1 MQPVRSSGLRA
12 KCLPD
17 FLLNLMRDFRQTI
30 TEQDALAGKNK
41 WSRFLKNG
49 FSAMGRYFFLLL
61 CAAATAW
68 LVYQSYPSVSRHE
81 LAWFALAPF
90 IWGVTK
96 TKGFWSSFFY
106 GWLTAFLFLAGIFYW
121 IYYTCLHGGGL
132 SQGLSVAAWLGLAG
146 LMAVQF
152 ALFGGSCYFLRK
164 TGPFFPL
171 LAACGFV
178 TLEWLHQTIAYYGL
192 GFPWVMLGYT
202 QWNAP
207 EMLQLASFTGV
218 YGISFL
224 VAFTGASL
232 GWAFAT
238 RGLKDGVWHM
248 CLAAAVFLGAY
259 TYGHYSLPSDS
270 TQNTFKPLLSLKTA
284 IIQPNID
291 QYKKWSP
298 EYESEILQ
306 TLADMG
312 QSLERQNIRLTV
324 WPESAVPGALTE
336 APYYQLFADT
346 ASRTGSFQFIGSNVE
361 EGEKQYVGAYLM
373 TPNSDNLQSYRK
385 TKLVPFGEY
394 IPLESIVRSVFKDV
408 SVLGELG
415 TFTPGVRGQKPL
427 DIGGVLL
434 GETICYESIYPQL
447 WLSQNRQGAKLF
459 VNITNDA
466 WFFNTAAPYQHLAV
480 NVLRAVETGR
490 PVLRAANTGF
500 SAVIDPFGRIEQQS
514 NLFTRE
520 ILQTS
525 IPLTIDG
532 RKNFYTQWGDW
543 FAWLCAAFYFTLLI
557 STVVFSY
564 E

>member
-1 MQPVRSSGLRA
+1 MQPVGSSRLPR
-12 KCLPD
+12 KRLPD
-17 FLLNLMRDFRQTI
+17 FVLTVMRGFRQTI
-30 TEQDALAGKNK
+30 AEQDALLAQNRWSIFFKN
-41 WSRFLKNG
+41 S
-49 FSAMGRYFFLLL
+49 FSALGRYLFLLL
-61 CAAATAW
+61 CAGATAW
-68 LVYQSYPSVSRHE
+68 LVYQSYPGVSRHA

-96 TKGFWSSFFY
+96 TKGFWSSFLY
-106 GWLTAFLFLAGIFYW
+106 GWLTAFLFHAGIFYW

-132 SQGLSVAAWLGLAG
+132 SQGLSLAAWLGLSG
-146 LMAVQF
+146 LLAVQF
-152 ALFGGSCYFLRK
+152 ALFGGSCYFLKK

-178 TLEWLHQTIAYYGL
+178 TLEWLHQTVAFYGL

-207 EMLQLASFTGV
+207 EMLQLAAFTGV
-218 YGISFL
+218 YGVSFI

-238 RGLKDGVWHM
+238 QGVKDGVWHM
-248 CLAAAVFLGAY
+248 AAAAVVFLAAY
-259 TYGHYSLPSDS
+259 TYGHYTLPDDS
-270 TQNTFKPLLSLKTA
+270 SKRPFKPLLSVSTA
-284 IIQPNID
+284 LLQPNID

-298 EYESEILQ
+298 QYEAEILQ
-306 TLADMG
+306 TLQAQG
-312 QSLERQNIRLTV
+312 ISLAGKGVRLMV

-336 APYYQLFADT
+336 EPYWTLFKEIAAQT
-346 ASRTGSFQFIGSNVE
+346 NAYQFIGSNVE
-361 EGEKQYVGAYLM
+361 EDGKQYVGAYLLA
-373 TPNSDNLQSYRK
+373 PQAEELQSYRK

-394 IPLESIVRSVFKDV
+394 IPLEGLVRRVFKDV
-408 SVLGELG
+408 AVLGELG
-415 TFTPGVRGQKPL
+415 SFMPGARGQKPL
-427 DIGGVLL
+427 DLGGVAV

-459 VNITNDA
+459 INVTNDA
-466 WFFNTAAPYQHLAV
+466 WFFETAAPFQHLAV

-500 SAVIDPFGRIEQQS
+500 SAVIDPFGRIEKQS
-514 NLFTRE
+514 RLFTQE
-520 ILQTS
+520 ILQAS
-525 IPLTIDG
+525 VPLPLNEQ
-532 RKNFYTQWGDW
+532 KNFYTQWGDW
-543 FAWLCAAFYFTLLI
+543 FAWLCAALYATLLI